1 VGAVL
6 PLRPAALVGVHAQ
19 HWAGKRLVIAMP
31 YLWLLLFFLVPFL
44 IVFKISF
51 SETRIAMP
59 PYAPLLAMGRR
70 KGRHDQRLNFS
81 NYAFLLT
88 DDLYVSSYLYSVK
101 VAAVL
106 DAAVP
111 AARLPDGLCDR
122 AFQPDHCATCS

>member
-1 VGAVL
+1 
-6 PLRPAALVGVHAQ
+6 
-19 HWAGKRLVIAMP
+19 MP

-51 SETRIAMP
+51 SEHGSRCRPTHRCWNGSANRSLTI
-59 PYAPLLAMGRR
+59 
-70 KGRHDQRLNFS
+70 RLNFS

-101 VAAVL
+101 VAAISRI
-106 DAAVP
+106 AVP

-122 AFQPDHCATCS
+122 AFHARPCAACC